1 MIAECPTLPLV
12 VRPERNRGADETEEA
27 DNLAFPGTT
36 AVPRIIYISYDG
48 ALDPLGQSQ
57 VVPYLRHLA
66 AEFPVTLISFEK
78 VDPTM
83 SQRQAMESAGIR
95 WRPLRYRR
103 RPPLLSTAMDVL
115 HGALVLRRELR
126 DAGPALIHTRSY
138 VSTEIVLRCP
148 SARHVPLVFDIRG
161 FWVDERLEG
170 GLWRDGALARY
181 ARKRERHFYGR
192 ADAVVTLTHASTA
205 AVERWLAERTVPV
218 RVIPTCAD
226 VDRFASTEQRLD
238 GAQLVWVGSIGTW
251 YRFDL
256 AVRIASVSDTPLRV
270 LTGQQ
275 QQARAMAGTHADIG
289 FVDHARLQEALHA
302 GDVGL
307 CLYRPGFSR
316 LACAPTRFAEYL
328 AAGMPVLV
336 SPHIGDLDA
345 IVEEEGV
352 GLVLRAETD
361 EGLRAAVATL
371 LQMAAD
377 PAIRQRCRAVARRL
391 FSVELGVRSY
401 AQLYRDV
408 VAADAS

>member
-1 MIAECPTLPLV
+1 M
-12 VRPERNRGADETEEA
+12 VRRDSHGGTDGYAEA
-27 DNLAFPGTT
+27 DNLAIPTPT

-57 VVPYLRHLA
+57 VVSYLRHLA
-66 AEFPVTLISFEK
+66 DEFPVTLISFEK
-78 VDPTM
+78 VNPTTK
-83 SQRQAMESAGIR
+83 QRQTMEAAGIR
-95 WRPLRYRR
+95 WRPLPYRR
-103 RPPLLSTAMDVL
+103 RPPLLSTAIDVL
-115 HGALVLRRELR
+115 HGALVLGRELR
-126 DAGPALIHTRSY
+126 DGDPALIHARSY
-138 VSTEIVLRCP
+138 VATELVLRCR
-148 SARHVPLVFDIRG
+148 SARNVPLVFDIRG
-161 FWVDERLEG
+161 FWIDERLEG
-170 GLWRDGALARY
+170 GLWRDGAVARY
-181 ARKRERHFYGR
+181 ARKRERRFYAR

-205 AVERWLAERTVPV
+205 AVEHWLTGRRVPV

-226 VDRFASTEQRLD
+226 VDRFASTEARHD
-238 GAQLVWVGSIGTW
+238 RARLVWVGSIGTW

-275 QQARAMAGTHADIG
+275 QEARTMADAHADIG
-289 FVDHARLQEALHA
+289 FVDHGRLQEVMHA

-307 CLYRPGFSR
+307 CLYQPGFSR

-345 IVEEEGV
+345 IVENERI

-361 EGLRAAVATL
+361 DGLRAAVATL

-377 PAIRQRCRAVARRL
+377 PAIRERCRMVARRL
-391 FSVELGVRSY
+391 FSVELGARSY

-408 VAADAS
+408 VAANAS